1 MVMMRV
7 SLVVFTSLDVAKF
20 VIFADKVVR
29 LGQHLSV
36 QIWLRSMLNREHVAL
51 LRRSHD
57 ILDLLEVQNRRFFL

>member
-1 MVMMRV
+1 MVMVRV

>member
-1 MVMMRV
+1 MVMVRIP
-7 SLVVFTSLDVAKF
+7 LVVFTSLNVAKF

-36 QIWLRSMLNREHVAL
+36 QIWLRSRLNREHVAL

-57 ILDLLEVQNRRFFL
+57 ILDLLEVQDRRFFL